1 MRFHPR
7 LPIPIFPSSDEQRRN
22 WVLVSPSAFELFMK
36 GVEGKVQRGIY
47 HPSHTNGLFVFQ
59 GGFSALNQK
68 TNKLFFHILS
78 EASFFFSLLNMRKPC
93 CDGFFLWLPRYG
105 RKVHKYSKKSKNE
118 LPNNFII
125 TEGFTLFTQLL
136 KCFPF
141 SLFTRSDGMAYTS
154 IMFKAATSFWRVK
167 EHCTKPL
174 RK

>member
-93 CDGFFLWLPRYG
+93 CDGFFYGCLDMGERFISTQRSRKMSSLTTLLLP
-105 RKVHKYSKKSKNE
+105 KASHCS
-118 LPNNFII
+118 
-125 TEGFTLFTQLL
+125 
-136 KCFPF
+136 
-141 SLFTRSDGMAYTS
+141 RSS
-154 IMFKAATSFWRVK
+154 
-167 EHCTKPL
+167 
-174 RK
+174 